1 MGKQRRG
8 RPAKPP
14 SDVRDRQFRIRVT
27 DAEQEELNEAAR
39 RAGVGSAA
47 TWARQVLFE
56 AARRLA
62 ANEPMRDG
70 DEQTAS

>member
-8 RPAKPP
+8 RPAKSPA
-14 SDVRDRQFRIRVT
+14 DVRDRQFRIRVT

-39 RAGVGSAA
+39 QAGVANAA
-47 TWARQVLFE
+47 TWARRVLLE

-62 ANEPMRDG
+62 SERGGDG
-70 DEQTAS
+70 EASPS